1 MASIVY
7 NSMLDDLVK
16 GNINFGSD
24 AFKVML
30 VTSSYTANKDTHMKR
45 SDTTAGEVTGTGYTA
60 GGQTTTVTC
69 TKDTAFDRE
78 DLTFSTVTW
87 TSATITANA
96 AIIYKSRN
104 GAASADELVAYV
116 DFGQNVSSTN
126 ANFAVSFSSPL
137 RFQN

>member
-24 AFKVML
+24 SFKVLL
-30 VTSSYTANKDTHMKR
+30 VTSSYTANKDTHLKR
-45 SDTTAGEVTGTGYTA
+45 SDITGEVANGNGYTT
-60 GGQTTTVTC
+60 GGAATTVTC
-69 TKDTAFDRE
+69 TKDLTNDRE
-78 DLTFSTVTW
+78 DLSFSTVTW
-87 TSATITANA
+87 TTATISANA
-96 AIIYKSRN
+96 AVIYKSRG
-104 GAASADELVAYV
+104 GASSADELVAYV
-116 DFGQNVSSTN
+116 DFGQTVSSTN